1 MQDTEST
8 VAGSRRQKG
17 TDMFT
22 LRSGTSSK
30 AACTLCPIGVAA
42 HVGDGGVCPMVDR
55 RRPAGS
61 TLFVSGAPADAVY
74 YLKHGSIALSRGGT
88 EALGE
93 GAPHAV
99 RRAGSLLG
107 LEAIIR
113 PTYLDSARAVSDV
126 TVCVTSRTQM
136 LAWLA
141 ETGTARVVLGCLLET
156 MSSDNPSRATTDGS
170 APQRIARWLLDSTQ
184 QRRLPRSVLAGLLGM
199 KPETL
204 SRGLA
209 TLVRGGS
216 IAATRTRIDV
226 LDPSLLE
233 AVASG
238 AVAPSGPGV
247 AALDTFTPAAVP
259 RKRARA

>member
-1 MQDTEST
+1 
-8 VAGSRRQKG
+8 VA
-17 TDMFT
+17 
-22 LRSGTSSK
+22 
-30 AACTLCPIGVAA
+30 
-42 HVGDGGVCPMVDR
+42 
-55 RRPAGS
+55 
-61 TLFVSGAPADAVY
+61 GAPAEAVY
-74 YLKHGSIALSRGGT
+74 YVKHGSIALSRGGT

-93 GAPHAV
+93 GAPHAL

-113 PTYLDSARAVSDV
+113 PTYLDSARAISDV

-136 LAWLA
+136 LAWLS
-141 ETGTARVVLGCLLET
+141 ETGTSRVVLDCLLAT
-156 MSSDNPSRATTDGS
+156 LASDNPSRATTDGS

-216 IAATRTRIDV
+216 ISATRTRIEI
-226 LDPSLLE
+226 LDASLLE
-233 AVASG
+233 AIAGGASRETVARDRS
-238 AVAPSGPGV
+238 A
-247 AALDTFTPAAVP
+247 
-259 RKRARA
+259 

>member
-1 MQDTEST
+1 
-8 VAGSRRQKG
+8 
-17 TDMFT
+17 MFSLKT
-22 LRSGTSSK
+22 GSSK
-30 AACTLCPIGVAA
+30 AACTLCPIGAA
-42 HVGDGGVCPMVDR
+42 SHVGTGSVCPMVDR

-61 TLFVSGAPADAVY
+61 TLFVAGAPAEAVY
-74 YLKHGSIALSRGGT
+74 YVKHGSIALSRGGT

-93 GAPHAV
+93 GAPHAL

-113 PTYLDSARAVSDV
+113 PTYLDSARAISDV

-136 LAWLA
+136 LAWLS
-141 ETGTARVVLGCLLET
+141 ETGTSRVVLDCLLAT
-156 MSSDNPSRATTDGS
+156 LASDNPSRATTDGS

-216 IAATRTRIDV
+216 ISATRTRIEI
-226 LDPSLLE
+226 LDASLLE
-233 AVASG
+233 AIAGGASRETVARDRS
-238 AVAPSGPGV
+238 A
-247 AALDTFTPAAVP
+247 
-259 RKRARA
+259 